1 MKSKW
6 RKSIVTLLLVG
17 TMIGSASAL
26 SYAAGFWN
34 HTPYTL
40 QFGFTPENCP
50 WVLRWV
56 CGDVYVVPP
65 AENGRPGSMSSNN
78 TAGTVEIGGDLS
90 NLLTAKNGNIYYSFE
105 RRVFEVGKQDAIEF
119 SLEGNVLK
127 MTIYRRDTGQMESEE
142 LKLANM

>member
-1 MKSKW
+1 
-6 RKSIVTLLLVG
+6 
-17 TMIGSASAL
+17 
-26 SYAAGFWN
+26 
-34 HTPYTL
+34 
-40 QFGFTPENCP
+40 
-50 WVLRWV
+50 
-56 CGDVYVVPP
+56 
-65 AENGRPGSMSSNN
+65 MSSNN